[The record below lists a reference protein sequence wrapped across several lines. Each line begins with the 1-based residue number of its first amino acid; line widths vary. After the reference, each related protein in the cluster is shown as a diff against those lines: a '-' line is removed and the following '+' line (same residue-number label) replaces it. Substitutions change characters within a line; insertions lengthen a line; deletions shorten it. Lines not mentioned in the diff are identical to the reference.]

1 MRDTQAFAWLHALK
15 TPLSTDMYR
24 LISSCARNIIT
35 SHTRNCN
42 HIAFTPF
49 LLYRGITFVK
59 NLMPPSTPLSLS
71 KTAALSRILDSVP
84 KGYCR
89 YMSGTVKVAK
99 AVALAN
105 KFHTLYGIACSPAQR
120 LARKSKGIANAL
132 LVLYWPEGVDDVHWL
147 LLATHGTGLESE
159 RLQLFDEKPR
169 LNWLGYELVRHST
182 HGRASWTWRRP
193 REEMAELHELLAYQ
207 GNCKHYK
214 AIEETLERI
223 ARQPG
228 FNGVRTQSWS
238 LFTEARRRGYNG
250 PLPHLF
256 FLQKV
261 SHGERLMLN
270 G

>member
-1 MRDTQAFAWLHALK
+1 
-15 TPLSTDMYR
+15 
-24 LISSCARNIIT
+24 
-35 SHTRNCN
+35 
-42 HIAFTPF
+42 
-49 LLYRGITFVK
+49 
-59 NLMPPSTPLSLS
+59 MPASTPLAHS

-89 YMSGTVKVAK
+89 YMFGTVKIAK

-105 KFHTLYGIACSPAQR
+105 KFHTLYGIGCSPAQR

-132 LVLYWPEGVDDVHWL
+132 LVLYWPEGMDDVHWL

-159 RLQLFDEKPR
+159 GLQLVDEKPW
-169 LNWLGYELVRHST
+169 LKWLGYELVRQSA

-193 REEMAELHELLAYQ
+193 RDEMTELHALLAYQ
-207 GNCKHYK
+207 ANRKHQK
-214 AIEETLERI
+214 AMEETLERI

-228 FNGVRTQSWS
+228 FSGVRTQSWS
-238 LFTEARRRGYNG
+238 LCEEARRRGYSG

-261 SHGERLMLN
+261 SHGERLTLN
-270 G
+270 D